1 MLDLIALSVFK
12 QFVNLGKITI
22 RVADKKPVTCFGKHD
37 GPEVMVTL
45 RSSRVLRNIVMHP
58 DLAIGEA
65 YMNGD
70 LVIENDDL
78 DSLMLFLMSNHKH
91 WLAHWAGRASLV
103 ISNQLASLRHS
114 NPLRASKRNV
124 AHHYDLKDALFDSF
138 LDARRQYSCAYFD
151 DNTKTIEQAQVN
163 KLARIAAK
171 LNLQPKQHVLDIGCG
186 WGGLA
191 NALIDCAPETHV
203 TGITLSERQLDFAN
217 KQRDLSGRQNQL
229 DFHLRDYRHQT
240 GHFDSIVSVGML
252 EHVGP
257 GNYDT
262 YFKTVSDLLKPK
274 GVAMIHSI
282 GVYMRP
288 HPCNLWLAK
297 YIFPG
302 GYLPSLEQ
310 IVKSISKQGLKILDV
325 EIMRDHYAE
334 TLRHWRLRFHDN
346 IDAIRSDYDDQF
358 IRMWE
363 FYLVGCE
370 YFFRVQEGM
379 VFQFQLAHD
388 HTAVPLARNYI
399 TNQQEIYRDILCKT
413 PPFGN
418 INS

>member
-1 MLDLIALSVFK
+1 MLDRIALSVFK
-12 QFVNLGKITI
+12 QFVNVGKITI
-22 RVADKKPVTCFGKHD
+22 TVADKKPVTCAGHQD
-37 GPEVMVTL
+37 GTEVKVTL
-45 RSSRVLRNIVMHP
+45 RSNRILRDVVIRP

-70 LVIENDDL
+70 LIIENDDL
-78 DSLMLFLMSNHKH
+78 DSLMLFLMSNYKY
-91 WLAHWAGRASLV
+91 WLKHWAGRASLA
-103 ISNQLASLRHS
+103 ISNQLAFLRHS
-114 NPLRASKRNV
+114 NLLHASKRNV
-124 AHHYDLKDALFDSF
+124 AHHYDLKDTLFDSF
-138 LDARRQYSCAYFD
+138 LDERRQYSCAYFD
-151 DNTKTIEQAQVN
+151 DNTKTIEQAQIN

-171 LNLQPKQHVLDIGCG
+171 LNLQPGQNVLDIGCG

-191 NALIDCAPETHV
+191 NALINCEAETHV
-203 TGITLSERQLDFAN
+203 TGITLSERQFDFAS
-217 KQRDLSGRQNQL
+217 KQRDLSGRENQL

-240 GHFDSIVSVGML
+240 GHFDRIVSVGML

-262 YFKTVSDLLKPK
+262 YFRTVRGLLKPK
-274 GVAMIHSI
+274 GVAVIHSI
-282 GVYMRP
+282 GVYRRP
-288 HPCNLWLAK
+288 HPCNRWLAK

-310 IVKSISKQGLKILDV
+310 MVRSISKQGLKILDV
-325 EIMRDHYAE
+325 EIMRDHYSE
-334 TLRHWRLRFHDN
+334 TLRQWRLRFRAN

-399 TNQQEIYRDILCKT
+399 TKQQEIYRDILCKT

-418 INS
+418 IKS

>member
-1 MLDLIALSVFK
+1 MLDRIALSVFK
-12 QFVNLGKITI
+12 QFVNVGKITI
-22 RVADKKPVTCFGKHD
+22 TVADKKPVTCAGHHD
-37 GPEVMVTL
+37 GTEVKVTL
-45 RSSRVLRNIVMHP
+45 RSNRILRDIVIRP

-70 LVIENDDL
+70 LIIENDDL
-78 DSLMLFLMSNHKH
+78 DSLMLFLMSNYKY
-91 WLAHWAGRASLV
+91 WLKHWAGRASLA
-103 ISNQLASLRHS
+103 ISNQFAFLRHS
-114 NPLRASKRNV
+114 NLLHASKRNV
-124 AHHYDLKDALFDSF
+124 AHHYDLKDTLFDSF
-138 LDARRQYSCAYFD
+138 LDERRQYSCAYFD
-151 DNTKTIEQAQVN
+151 DNTKTIEQAQIN

-171 LNLQPKQHVLDIGCG
+171 LNLQPGQNVLDIGCG

-191 NALIDCAPETHV
+191 NALINCEAETHV
-203 TGITLSERQLDFAN
+203 TGITLSERQFDFAS
-217 KQRDLSGRQNQL
+217 KQRDLSGRENQL

-240 GHFDSIVSVGML
+240 GHFDRIVSVGML

-262 YFKTVSDLLKPK
+262 YFRTVRGLLKPK
-274 GVAMIHSI
+274 GVAVIHSI
-282 GVYMRP
+282 GVYRRP
-288 HPCNLWLAK
+288 HPCNRWLAK

-310 IVKSISKQGLKILDV
+310 MVRSISKQGLKILDV
-325 EIMRDHYAE
+325 EITRDHYAE
-334 TLRHWRLRFHDN
+334 TLRQWRLRFRAN

-399 TNQQEIYRDILCKT
+399 TKQQEIYRDILCKT

-418 INS
+418 IKS

>member
-1 MLDLIALSVFK
+1 MLDRIAVAVFK
-12 QFVNLGKITI
+12 QFVNVGTITI
-22 RVADKKPVTCFGKHD
+22 RIADKRAITCFGKHE
-37 GPEVMVTL
+37 GQHVEVTIQSK
-45 RSSRVLRNIVMHP
+45 RIFREIVMRP

-70 LVIENDDL
+70 LKIENNDL
-78 DSLMLFLMSNHKH
+78 DALMLFLMSNHKH
-91 WLAHWAGRASLV
+91 WLKHWAGRASLA
-103 ISNQLASLRHS
+103 ISNQFAFMRHS
-114 NPLRASKRNV
+114 NLLRASKRNV
-124 AHHYDLKDALFDSF
+124 AHHYDLNDTLFDSF
-138 LDARRQYSCAYFD
+138 LDPRRQYSCAYYD
-151 DNTKTIEQAQVN
+151 DSSTTIEQAQIN

-171 LNLQPKQHVLDIGCG
+171 LNLQPQQHVLDIGCG

-191 NALIDCAPETHV
+191 NALIDCEPETHV

-217 KQRDLSGRQNQL
+217 KQRDLSGRQSQL

-240 GHFDSIVSVGML
+240 GDFDRIVSVGML

-257 GNYDT
+257 TNYDT
-262 YFKTVSDLLKPK
+262 YFKTVRDLLKPK

-282 GVYMRP
+282 GVYMNP
-288 HPCNLWLAK
+288 HPCNRWLAK

-310 IVKSISKQGLKILDV
+310 MVKSISKQGLKILDV

-334 TLRHWRLRFHDN
+334 TLAQWRLRFRAN
-346 IDAIRSDYDDQF
+346 IDAIRNDYDDRF

-370 YFFRVQEGM
+370 CFFRVQEGM

-399 TNQQEIYRDILCKT
+399 TNRQKIYRDILCKT
-413 PPFGN
+413 APFGN

>member
-1 MLDLIALSVFK
+1 MLDRITLSVFR
-12 QFVNLGKITI
+12 QFVNVGTITI
-22 RVADKKPVTCFGKHD
+22 KIADRKPITCAGSHD
-37 GPEVMVTL
+37 GPDVKVTL
-45 RSSRVLRNIVMHP
+45 RSSRVFREIVMRP

-70 LVIENDDL
+70 LIIENDDL
-78 DSLMLFLMSNHKH
+78 DALMLFLMSNHRH
-91 WLAHWAGRASLV
+91 WMTHWTGRLSLA
-103 ISNQLASLRHS
+103 ISNQFAFLRHS
-114 NPLRASKRNV
+114 NLLRASKRNV

-138 LDARRQYSCAYFD
+138 LDPRRQYSCAYFD
-151 DNTKTIEQAQVN
+151 EGTSTVDQAQVN

-171 LNLQPKQHVLDIGCG
+171 LNLQPPQQILDIGCG

-191 NALIDCAPETHV
+191 NALIDCAPETHI
-203 TGITLSERQLDFAN
+203 TGITLSERQLNFAN
-217 KQRDLSGRQNQL
+217 KRRELSGRQNQL
-229 DFHLRDYRHQT
+229 EFHLRDYRHQT
-240 GHFDSIVSVGML
+240 GKFDRIVSVGML
-252 EHVGP
+252 EHVGRR
-257 GNYDT
+257 NYYT
-262 YFKTVSDLLKPK
+262 YFRTVSDNLKPK
-274 GVAMIHSI
+274 GVALIHSI
-282 GVYMRP
+282 GVYKDP
-288 HPCNLWLAK
+288 HPCNRWLAK

-310 IVKSISKQGLKILDV
+310 IVKSVSKQGLKIIDV

-346 IDAIRSDYDDQF
+346 IDAIRSEYDDRF
-358 IRMWE
+358 IRMWN
-363 FYLVGCE
+363 FYLAGCE

-399 TNQQEIYRDILCKT
+399 TKQQKRYRDILCKT

-418 INS
+418 IKN

>member
-1 MLDLIALSVFK
+1 MLDRIALSVFK
-12 QFVNLGKITI
+12 QFVNVGKITI
-22 RVADKKPVTCFGKHD
+22 TVADKKPVTCAGHQD
-37 GPEVMVTL
+37 GTEVKVTL
-45 RSSRVLRNIVMHP
+45 RSNRILRDIVIRP

-70 LVIENDDL
+70 LIIENDDL
-78 DSLMLFLMSNHKH
+78 DSLMLFLMSNYKY
-91 WLAHWAGRASLV
+91 WLKHWAGRASLA
-103 ISNQLASLRHS
+103 ISNQLAFLRHS
-114 NPLRASKRNV
+114 NLLHASKRNV
-124 AHHYDLKDALFDSF
+124 AHHYDLKDTLFDSF
-138 LDARRQYSCAYFD
+138 LDERRQYSCAYFD
-151 DNTKTIEQAQVN
+151 DNTKTIEQAQIN

-171 LNLQPKQHVLDIGCG
+171 LNLQPGQNVLDIGCG

-191 NALIDCAPETHV
+191 NALINCEAETHV
-203 TGITLSERQLDFAN
+203 TGITLSERQFDFAS
-217 KQRDLSGRQNQL
+217 KQRDLSGRENQL

-240 GHFDSIVSVGML
+240 GSFDRIVSVGML

-262 YFKTVSDLLKPK
+262 YFRTVRGLLKPK
-274 GVAMIHSI
+274 GVAVIHSI
-282 GVYMRP
+282 GVYRRP
-288 HPCNLWLAK
+288 HPCNRWLAK

-310 IVKSISKQGLKILDV
+310 MVRSISKQGLKILDV

-334 TLRHWRLRFHDN
+334 TLRQWRLRFRAN
-346 IDAIRSDYDDQF
+346 IDAIRNDYDDQF

-399 TNQQEIYRDILCKT
+399 TKQQEIYRDILCKT

-418 INS
+418 IKS

>member
-1 MLDLIALSVFK
+1 MLNRIALSVFK
-12 QFVNLGKITI
+12 QFVNVGKITVKI
-22 RVADKKPVTCFGKHD
+22 ADKKPITCYGRLD
-37 GPEVMVTL
+37 GPSVMVTL
-45 RSSRVLRNIVMHP
+45 RSNRVFREIVMRP

-70 LVIENDDL
+70 LIIENDDL
-78 DSLMLFLMSNHKH
+78 DSLMLFLMSNHRH
-91 WLAHWAGRASLV
+91 WLTHWAGRASLA
-103 ISNQLASLRHS
+103 ISNRLAFLRHH
-114 NPLRASKRNV
+114 NLVRVSKRNV
-124 AHHYDLKDALFDSF
+124 AHHYDLKDTLFDSF
-138 LDARRQYSCAYFD
+138 LDPRRQYSCAYFD
-151 DNTKTIEQAQVN
+151 DSTTTIEQAQIN

-171 LNLQPKQHVLDIGCG
+171 LNIQPNDTVLDIGCG

-191 NALIDCAPETHV
+191 HALIDCVPQTHV
-203 TGITLSERQLDFAN
+203 TGITLSERQLDYATQ
-217 KQRDLSGRQNQL
+217 QRDRSGRQHQL
-229 DFHLRDYRHQT
+229 EFHLRDYRHQT
-240 GHFDSIVSVGML
+240 GTFDRIVSVGML

-262 YFKTVSDLLKPK
+262 YFKTVKKLLKPK
-274 GVAMIHSI
+274 GVALIHSI
-282 GVYMRP
+282 GVYARP
-288 HPCNLWLAK
+288 HPCNRWLAK

-310 IVKSISKQGLKILDV
+310 MVKSITKQGLKIIDV

-334 TLRHWRLRFHDN
+334 TLRHWRLRFRSN
-346 IDAIRSDYDDQF
+346 IDTIRTEYDEQF

-363 FYLVGCE
+363 FYLAGCE

-388 HTAVPLARNYI
+388 HTALPLARNYI
-399 TNQQEIYRDILCKT
+399 THQQKIYRDLLCKT

-418 INS
+418 RNS

>member
-1 MLDLIALSVFK
+1 MLDRIALSVFK
-12 QFVNLGKITI
+12 QFVNVGKITI
-22 RVADKKPVTCFGKHD
+22 TVADKKPVTCAGHQD
-37 GPEVMVTL
+37 GTEVKVTL
-45 RSSRVLRNIVMHP
+45 RSNRILRDVVIRP

-70 LVIENDDL
+70 LIIENDDL
-78 DSLMLFLMSNHKH
+78 DSLMLFLMSNYKY
-91 WLAHWAGRASLV
+91 WLKHWAGRASLA
-103 ISNQLASLRHS
+103 ISNQLAFLRHS
-114 NPLRASKRNV
+114 NLLHASKRNI
-124 AHHYDLKDALFDSF
+124 AHHYDLKDTLFDSF
-138 LDARRQYSCAYFD
+138 LDERRQYSCAYFD
-151 DNTKTIEQAQVN
+151 DNTKTIEQAQIN

-171 LNLQPKQHVLDIGCG
+171 LNLQPGQNVLDIGCG

-191 NALIDCAPETHV
+191 NALINCEAETHV
-203 TGITLSERQLDFAN
+203 TGITLSERQFDFAS
-217 KQRDLSGRQNQL
+217 KQRDLSGRENQL

-240 GHFDSIVSVGML
+240 GSFDRIVSVGML

-262 YFKTVSDLLKPK
+262 YFRTVRGLLKPK
-274 GVAMIHSI
+274 GVAVIHSI
-282 GVYMRP
+282 GVYRRP
-288 HPCNLWLAK
+288 HPCNRWLAK

-310 IVKSISKQGLKILDV
+310 MVRSISKQGLKILDV

-334 TLRHWRLRFHDN
+334 TLRQWRLRFRAN

-399 TNQQEIYRDILCKT
+399 TKQQEIYRDILCKT

-418 INS
+418 IKS